1 MSVLRIP
8 VRVTRTLIVPTLTVL
23 TAVLVK
29 KDLMEMDSLVKV
41 LKYKN
46 VFEHFHFETGILP
59 LPN

>member
-41 LKYKN
+41 LNCEN
-46 VFEHFHFETGILP
+46 VQTSLLELSP
-59 LPN
+59 L

>member
-23 TAVLVK
+23 TVVLVN

-41 LKYKN
+41 LDCEN
-46 VFEHFHFETGILP
+46 VRQHYHFETGRLFP
-59 LPN
+59 